1 MGAKQASKRRPFLLS
16 LRLSQP
22 DPHTHHLKVV
32 VLFRYELQLTSPH
45 KNADGK
51 LTEHQFTLISF
62 AGRQGR
68 TIQAV
73 YDGAFLNRNKSKLF
87 GCRMV
92 DMADTKLL
100 VSTEI
105 VYASQFDQRHG
116 IVVHRAYKPRNGDF
130 SFLHC
135 QLTYQN

>member
-1 MGAKQASKRRPFLLS
+1 M
-16 LRLSQP
+16 
-22 DPHTHHLKVV
+22 
-32 VLFRYELQLTSPH
+32 
-45 KNADGK
+45 
-51 LTEHQFTLISF
+51 LTENQFTLISF

-73 YDGAFLNRNKSKLF
+73 YDGTFLNLNKSKLF

-130 SFLHC
+130 SCLHC